1 MKDSNVFRGFGKE
14 TVEEIE
20 KRISSVR
27 VDKGGE
33 LKVNDF
39 TFGVH
44 KRHIKDRFLVAIYG
58 NYEPEGFMDDLK
70 FTFNSRL
77 VLQEKM
83 KAYFK
88 HNRVDENSSL
98 IVFDVKTGIELEY
111 LELTNT
117 FNNKDIEL
125 LSDSIWK
132 TLDTVLK
139 SHGEDLSKFVDN
151 Y

>member
-1 MKDSNVFRGFGKE
+1 
-14 TVEEIE
+14 
-20 KRISSVR
+20 
-27 VDKGGE
+27 
-33 LKVNDF
+33 
-39 TFGVH
+39 
-44 KRHIKDRFLVAIYG
+44 
-58 NYEPEGFMDDLK
+58 
-70 FTFNSRL
+70 
-77 VLQEKM
+77 M

>member
-14 TVEEIE
+14 TVEEME

-39 TFGVH
+39 TFGVN